1 MSPVQGRLIAIAL
14 IVLVVGSA
22 GPVLGQAPQAPK
34 ILRIGTDTNLPWLD
48 PHVGPQFALRE
59 IASHVFEGLVT
70 VGSDH
75 SVIPQLAAG
84 WSVSLEGL
92 HYTFTLRSG
101 VRFHN
106 GKILNAED
114 VKASL
119 ERYLQVGVRRAD
131 LTGIQTVTVI
141 DPLTVRIS
149 LKEPQG
155 SFTGVLAVPLGMIAI
170 MPKEI
175 AERAR
180 EPLTPPNLIGTGPF
194 QLVEW
199 QRDRQIT
206 LRRFPDY
213 SRDTRVPGS
222 GLGGE
227 RRAMVDEIHIIS
239 IVESGT
245 RLAALE
251 RGDVDY
257 AVSLPPTA
265 YDRLVASSTLR
276 PVVIK
281 PFVQVVIQMNASRAP
296 FNNVKAR
303 QAVSRGLDMEAIMRA
318 VTVNQTAFYRLQP
331 SIFFPEQQVWHN
343 MEGRDVYNSKNL
355 DLARRLLRESGYD
368 GRTITFVT
376 IRDIEYMYRAAL
388 AAKPQ
393 LEAIGFKVDLA
404 VRDVPGQIALQRDWN
419 FEMATN
425 GMTTRTDP
433 TAYNYLLQCGA
444 SWETYGYCD
453 NEMDKWLVVGLRI
466 RDPERRAQAYAQA
479 QRAFYETVP
488 FVKIGD
494 FHSMDGASQALKGY
508 QVFFQ
513 RRFWNVSK

>member
-1 MSPVQGRLIAIAL
+1 MWHVHRRMIIA
-14 IVLVVGSA
+14 VLVAALAASA
-22 GPVLGQAPQAPK
+22 APVTVQAQAPK
-34 ILRIGTDTNLPWLD
+34 ILKIATDTNLPWLD

-75 SVIPQLAAG
+75 GVIPQLAAA
-84 WSVSLEGL
+84 WSVSPEGL
-92 HYTFTLRSG
+92 QYTFTLRSG

-106 GKILNAED
+106 GKILSSAD

-119 ERYLQVGVRRAD
+119 ERYMQVGVRRAD
-131 LTGIQTVTVI
+131 LAGVQSVTAV

-155 SFTGVLAVPLGMIAI
+155 SFIGVLAIPLGMIAI
-170 MPKEI
+170 MPREN
-175 AERAR
+175 AEGTRD
-180 EPLTPPNLIGTGPF
+180 PIVPPNLIGTGPF

-199 QRDRQIT
+199 ARDRQIT

-213 SRDTRVPGS
+213 SRDTRFPAT

-227 RRAMVDEIHIIS
+227 RRALVDEIHFIS
-239 IVESGT
+239 VVESGT
-245 RLAALE
+245 RLAGLE
-251 RGDVDY
+251 RGDFDY
-257 AVSLPPTA
+257 AISLPPTG
-265 YDRLVASSTLR
+265 YDRLQASTTLR

-281 PFVQVVIQMNASRAP
+281 PFAQVVVQLNASRAP

-318 VTVNQTAFYRLQP
+318 VTGNQPAFYRLQP

-343 MEGRDVYNSKNL
+343 MEGSEIYNGKNL

-368 GRTITFVT
+368 GRTLTFVT
-376 IRDIEYMYRAAL
+376 IQNIDYMFRAAV
-388 AAKPQ
+388 AMKPQ
-393 LEAIGFKVDLA
+393 LEAIGFKVDLLT
-404 VRDVPGQIALQRDWN
+404 RDVPGQIALQRDWN
-419 FEMATN
+419 FDMATN

-433 TAYNYLLQCGA
+433 TGYNYLLQCGA

-453 NEMDKWLVVGLRI
+453 SEMDKWLVVGLRI
-466 RDPERRAQAYAQA
+466 RDPQRRAQAYAQA

-488 FVKIGD
+488 FVKLGD
-494 FHSMDGASQALKGY
+494 FHSMDGMSQAVKGY